1 MDVHTRYGR
10 RPDADEM
17 MILRIILLIITF
29 GSILKD
35 VFEVR
40 ITFLGNHFLGLEEYC
55 LLIQGQQILLG

>member
-40 ITFLGNHFLGLEEYC
+40 ITFLGTFLGLQEYC